1 MAGMAAVRVVQA
13 ATEGDDPVVGN
24 PREDRLRKNQAAPG
38 IALVL
43 AKIGPVGNIDL
54 GQRPRCIEAEAP
66 GRIGDT
72 QALRL
77 RDGIE
82 QGLELGIGLC
92 RRQGREARVIAC
104 HQAQDHIDLGKGL
117 GNLAV
122 QHVSLAVQAGL
133 GLRQGTF
140 TRLAKNDRQQAGQ
153 KQQTGRRGNDKNKA
167 PRGEPLLF
175 AHSSPAGT
183 MAW

>member
-1 MAGMAAVRVVQA
+1 VIPSPWGDDPLLAIEHDDLFRRRPVDPGEQAVEIPGIDGGLHMAGMAAVRIVQA

-82 QGLELGIGLC
+82 QGLELGM
-92 RRQGREARVIAC
+92 ASA
-104 HQAQDHIDLGKGL
+104 AGK
-117 GNLAV
+117 AE
-122 QHVSLAVQAGL
+122 
-133 GLRQGTF
+133 
-140 TRLAKNDRQQAGQ
+140 K
-153 KQQTGRRGNDKNKA
+153 RG
-167 PRGEPLLF
+167 
-175 AHSSPAGT
+175 
-183 MAW
+183 